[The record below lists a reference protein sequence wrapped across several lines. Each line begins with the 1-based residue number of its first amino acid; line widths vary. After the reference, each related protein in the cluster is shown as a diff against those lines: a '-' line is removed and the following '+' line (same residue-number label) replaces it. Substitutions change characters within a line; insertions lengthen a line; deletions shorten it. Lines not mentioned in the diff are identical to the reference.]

1 VLVNQEVNLEIT
13 LLTGS
18 NVDTEWRI
26 NNSKV
31 FTRKCSGVVGK
42 IDINVTFDVVQ
53 TYNVTVFVKNTV
65 SGPESIQMQ
74 VEIVGP
80 VQGFDVDYRNKT
92 VLTKNDGPVLFVLSL
107 DTLDRMPMGDLT
119 FELAYDN
126 VTVLVV
132 DLENHTDSLVNDGV
146 TISYKHMVQ
155 GYFIVDASVTS
166 QFDSQHFV
174 FNLSI
179 WENITFPSIKSL
191 AGTNANIFMT
201 DYSLDSQIFTYR
213 IDYGYGDVEQNVPD
227 ILQTGRQSPWYYS
240 YNVTGTYNISITASN
255 PLYSYSDVR
264 TIIIIYPIPT
274 LSIHPPLTTN
284 TNYFPLIENGTVF
297 TISMVSN
304 NPSPTDMFCVF
315 LFENSV
321 SPLNPLNVS
330 VVITFAVPF
339 TKTHTYGTHGEKE
352 VSVMCTNPTSN
363 QSLSTKVHILPA
375 IEGFELI
382 GHNQMYISDI
392 SSIIHKTFEFN
403 YTAGHE
409 MNASATIYAYPLI
422 PLNVDFDTGLKYG
435 SVNVSSEKL
444 TNLSYGT
451 YRMAIELWSISG
463 ELQYRDIALNY
474 EESLDGFE
482 VNTIFN
488 SYYKQYTIKPPHV
501 VTSIKQSPV
510 LKGRF
515 VLVLS

>member
-1 VLVNQEVNLEIT
+1 MLVNQEVKVEIT

-31 FTRKCSGVVGK
+31 YTRKCSGVARK

-53 TYNVTVFVKNTV
+53 TYNVTVFAKNTV

-74 VEIVGP
+74 VEVVRP
-80 VQGFDVDYRNKT
+80 VQGFDVDYRNET

-107 DTLDRMPMGDLT
+107 DRLDRMPMGDLT

-132 DLENHTDSLVNDGV
+132 DLENHTDSLVNDSV
-146 TISYKHMVQ
+146 SISYKHMAQ
-155 GYFIVDASVTS
+155 GNFIVDASVTS
-166 QFDSQHFV
+166 QLDSQHFI

-191 AGTNANIFMT
+191 AATNANIFMT
-201 DYSLDSQIFTYR
+201 NYSLDSQIFEYS
-213 IDYGYGDVEQNVPD
+213 IDYGNGDVEQNVPD
-227 ILQTGRQSPWYYS
+227 ILQTGRQSQWYYS
-240 YNVTGTYNISITASN
+240 YYVTGTYIISITVSN
-255 PLYSYSDVR
+255 PVYSYSDVR
-264 TIIIIYPIPT
+264 TIIIIYPIPA

-284 TNYFPLIENGTVF
+284 TNYFPSIQNGAVF

-304 NPSPTDMFCVF
+304 NSSPTDMFCVF
-315 LFENSV
+315 LFENGV
-321 SPLNPLNVS
+321 SPLNVS

-339 TKTHTYGTHGEKE
+339 TKTHTYTTSGEKE
-352 VSVMCTNPTSN
+352 VSVVCTNPTSN

-375 IEGFELI
+375 IEGFQLI
-382 GHNQMYISDI
+382 GLNQMYISDI
-392 SSIIHKTFEFN
+392 SSTIHKTFEFD

-409 MNASATIYAYPLI
+409 MNATATIYADPLI
-422 PLNVDFDTGLKYG
+422 PLNVAFNTIQKHG
-435 SVNVSSEKL
+435 SVIVSSEKL

-451 YRMAIELWSISG
+451 YRIAIRLWSISG
-463 ELQYRDIALNY
+463 EVQYRAIALFY

-488 SYYKQYTIKPPHV
+488 SYHKQYTV
-501 VTSIKQSPV
+501 VTSIKQSPA

>member
-1 VLVNQEVNLEIT
+1 MLVNHGVNLEIT

-31 FTRKCSGVVGK
+31 FTRKCSGVVRK

-53 TYNVTVFVKNTV
+53 TYNVSVFVKNTV

-74 VEIVGP
+74 VEVVGP

-92 VLTKNDGPVLFVLSL
+92 VVTKNDGPVLFLLSL

-119 FELAYDN
+119 FELVYDN

-146 TISYKHMVQ
+146 SISYKHMVQ
-155 GYFIVDASVTS
+155 GDFIVDASVTS
-166 QFDSQHFV
+166 QFDSQHFI

-191 AGTNANIFMT
+191 AGTNANIFMA

-213 IDYGYGDVEQNVPD
+213 IDYGNGDVEQNGPD
-227 ILQTGRQSPWYYS
+227 ILQTGRQSQWYYS

-264 TIIIIYPIPT
+264 TILIIYPIPT

-284 TNYFPLIENGTVF
+284 TNYFPLIQNGAVF

-315 LFENSV
+315 LFENGV
-321 SPLNPLNVS
+321 SPLNVS

-339 TKTHTYGTHGEKE
+339 TKTHTYTTSGEKE
-352 VSVMCTNPTSN
+352 VSVVCTNPTSN

-375 IEGFELI
+375 IEGFQLS

-392 SSIIHKTFEFN
+392 SSTIHKTFEFN
-403 YTAGHE
+403 YTVGHE
-409 MNASATIYAYPLI
+409 MNASATIYADPLI
-422 PLNVDFDTGLKYG
+422 PLNVDFDTGQKRG
-435 SVNVSSEKL
+435 SVIVSSEKL

-451 YRMAIELWSISG
+451 YRMAIKLWSISG
-463 ELQYRDIALNY
+463 EVQYRHIALFY
-474 EESLDGFE
+474 EEYLDGFE

-488 SYYKQYTIKPPHV
+488 SYYRQYTVKHAHV